1 MNGDGREYDLIVVD
15 IDGTLLADDHAITAE
30 VHDVV
35 ALARASGVRLTLAT
49 GRAYSSAVQ
58 VAEELAVDEPIISD
72 GGAVIKNSASGEV
85 LRDLRI
91 EPRLA
96 AAILEV
102 VEGGDYDIHV
112 FYPDDVLVNRASP
125 AVLLYA
131 ERLRIGMT
139 PTEALVAAVA
149 RRAEGPTMVVL
160 RTTRQLAPRLRARF
174 EALFGAE
181 VQVTSTAP
189 HFVDFIHHDAGKDRA
204 LAFMCRRLGIPLARV
219 IAIGDGI
226 NDLDMIQ
233 RAGLGVLV
241 ANAAPELWPH
251 ADYVTHEP
259 HYRGI
264 AEVIRRYC
272 LK

>member
-1 MNGDGREYDLIVVD
+1 MTGDGREYDLMVVD
-15 IDGTLLADDHAITAE
+15 VDGTLLADDHAITAE
-30 VHDVV
+30 VHEVV
-35 ALARASGVRLTLAT
+35 ALARAAGVRLTLAT

-58 VAEELAVDEPIISD
+58 VARALAVEEPIISD
-72 GGAVIKNSASGEV
+72 GGAVIKNSATGEV

-102 VEGGDYDIHV
+102 VEGGDYDIHA
-112 FYPDDVLVNRASP
+112 FYADDVLVNRASS
-125 AVLLYA
+125 AVILYA
-131 ERLRIGMT
+131 ERLRISMT

-149 RRAEGPTMVVL
+149 RRAVGPTMIVL
-160 RTTRQLAPRLRARF
+160 RTTRQLAPGLRARF

-189 HFVDFIHHDAGKDRA
+189 HFVDFMHHDAGKDRA
-204 LAFMCRRLGIPLARV
+204 LAFMCRRLGVPLARV

-233 RAGLGVLV
+233 HAGLGVLV

-259 HYRGI
+259 YYRGV